1 MVVKALVLA
10 VELCKGMIH
19 QEEEDQDITIM
30 GVCLLQVVSFHNLN
44 HLTQEKQKERGSML
58 VLTLI

>member
-1 MVVKALVLA
+1 
-10 VELCKGMIH
+10 MIH